1 MSPINILDDY
11 VDVAAFAAAVDKCE
25 RTVKRWINK
34 PDGLPSAKLGSRRLI
49 HLPTARQWLLGRVL
63 QPNPTRRAGR
73 RSTAAPT
80 ETSISATT

>member
-1 MSPINILDDY
+1 
-11 VDVAAFAAAVDKCE
+11 
-25 RTVKRWINK
+25 
-34 PDGLPSAKLGSRRLI
+34 LGSRRLI